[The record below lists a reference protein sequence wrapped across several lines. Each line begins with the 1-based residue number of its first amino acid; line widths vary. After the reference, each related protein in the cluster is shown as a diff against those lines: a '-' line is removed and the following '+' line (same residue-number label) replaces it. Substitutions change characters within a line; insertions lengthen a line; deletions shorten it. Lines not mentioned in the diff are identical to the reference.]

1 MGLIRAALGAAGSV
15 LADQWKEYFW
25 ADAMSG
31 DQLIVKGKKQTKG
44 NNKGK
49 EDIISNGS
57 AIAVAEGQAAIIV
70 EDGKIVEFCAEPGR
84 FIWDR
89 SSEPSVFCGGLWNGI
104 VDSFKKIGE
113 RFTFGGDKA
122 KVQRIYYVNVKE
134 IMDNKFG
141 TTSPMVYDDPYYRTA
156 LYIRYFGQF
165 SFRIKD
171 PIVFFSSVA
180 GAVADV
186 YTKGELMDMCKDE
199 FMTAL
204 DSSLAMLSASGIK
217 FSQIPMKQRELAKFM
232 SETLDEEW
240 GVKRG
245 LDVVSVAI
253 VKVTPDENSRKRIE
267 EFDTNV
273 MHSNPNAMAGGLAY
287 AQMQAMQKAAANSA
301 GAMTGFMGLGMMGNA
316 MGNAAQSQGA
326 LLNTAQ
332 AMSEKENA
340 EREAEKKAAEAA
352 KKAAEEAKKDE
363 NVWTCSCGAGNK
375 GKFCYQC
382 GTKKPEA
389 LPEGAWK
396 CSCGSVN
403 TGKFCPE
410 CGGKKP
416 DDEYICECGF
426 KSKTPFKFCPECG
439 NKFEG

>member
-15 LADQWKEYFW
+15 LADQWKEYFF
-25 ADAMSG
+25 ADAMTN

-57 AIAVAEGQAAIIV
+57 AIAVAEGQAAIII

-84 FIWDR
+84 FIWDS
-89 SSEPSVFCGGLWNGI
+89 SSEPSVFCGGFFKGI
-104 VDSFKKIGE
+104 ADSFKKIGE

-122 KVQRIYYVNVKE
+122 KVQRVYYVNMKE

-165 SFRIKD
+165 SFCIKD

-204 DSSLAMLSASGIK
+204 DSTLAMLSAEGIK
-217 FSQIPMKQRELAKFM
+217 FSQIPMKQREIAKYM
-232 SETLDEEW
+232 SDTLDGDW
-240 GVKRG
+240 GEKRG
-245 LDVVSVAI
+245 MEIVSVAI

-287 AQMQAMQKAAANSA
+287 AQMQAMQKAAENSA

-316 MGNAAQSQGA
+316 MGNNAQSQGA

-332 AMSEKENA
+332 TLSQNAEKEA
-340 EREAEKKAAEAA
+340 KQEAAETN
-352 KKAAEEAKKDE
+352 KAS
-363 NVWTCSCGAGNK
+363 VWKCSCGAANK

-382 GTKKPEA
+382 GAKKPVKM
-389 LPEGAWK
+389 PDGAWK

-416 DDEYICECGF
+416 LDEFVCKCGF
-426 KSKTPFKFCPECG
+426 KSKSPFKFCPECG
-439 NKFEG
+439 EKFEG